1 MNMKMLLL
9 ISALFLF
16 GAALLLLSALLEQR
30 RRARQVAHRLDGKT
44 PGDSRFSELLHA
56 LGASRLGQKSVKMD
70 NETHTL
76 LNRLGWRSVRQRSM
90 FAALQ
95 VGAPVLAL
103 FLCLLIQGLFYPNV
117 ENHWIA
123 PILATSFGYLLP
135 KRWLAAAAQHRQK
148 QLATE
153 TSTFIA
159 LLRTLFESGMAVEQ
173 SLRVLSQEGKQLL
186 PALTHELRLVL
197 ARVDSGMELGEELN
211 KSTRLLSVDEFTDT
225 CVILQQLI
233 HQGGGAMKSL
243 LALKQLLDDRRLT
256 RLQEYV
262 SKMSAKMSVV
272 MMLFLFPAL
281 LIVLAGPGFTALG
294 RAFAH

>member
-1 MNMKMLLL
+1 MKLPLLV
-9 ISALFLF
+9 SALLLF
-16 GAALLLLSALLEQR
+16 GAGLLLLSAMLDQR
-30 RRARQVAHRLDGKT
+30 RRARQVAQRLDGKA
-44 PGDSRFSELLHA
+44 PGDSRARQLLHA
-56 LGASRLGQKSVKMD
+56 LGASRLGQRSVNMD
-70 NETHTL
+70 NETQTL

-95 VGAPVLAL
+95 VGVPVLSL
-103 FLCLLIQGLFYPNV
+103 SLCLLIQGLFYPNV
-117 ENHWIA
+117 ANHWIA
-123 PILATSFGYLLP
+123 PAFAVGIGYLLP
-135 KRWLAAAAQHRQK
+135 KRLLAVAAQRRQK

-159 LLRTLFESGMAVEQ
+159 LLRILFESGMAVEQ

-186 PALTHELRLVL
+186 PTLTHELRLIL
-197 ARVDSGMELGEELN
+197 ARVDSGLELGEELH
-211 KSTRLLSVDEFTDT
+211 KTTRLLSVDEFTDT

-256 RLQEYV
+256 RLQEYI

-281 LIVLAGPGFTALG
+281 LIVLAGPGFTALS
-294 RAFAH
+294 RAFAS

>member
-1 MNMKMLLL
+1 MNMQMPLLV
-9 ISALFLF
+9 SALLLF
-16 GAALLLLSALLEQR
+16 GAALLLLSALLDQQR
-30 RRARQVAHRLDGKT
+30 RKRQVTQRLDGKS
-44 PGDSRFSELLHA
+44 PGDSRVSQLLHA
-56 LGASRLGQKSVKMD
+56 LGASRLGQQSVKMD
-70 NETHTL
+70 NETQTL

-95 VGAPVLAL
+95 VGVPLLAL
-103 FLCLLIQGLFYPNV
+103 ALCVLIQGLFYPDV
-117 ENHWIA
+117 ESHWIA
-123 PILATSFGYLLP
+123 PAFAAGIGYLMP
-135 KRWLAAAAQHRQK
+135 KRLLAAAAQRRQK

-159 LLRTLFESGMAVEQ
+159 LLRVLFESGMAVEQ

-186 PALTHELRLVL
+186 PALTHELRLILV
-197 ARVDSGMELGEELN
+197 RVDSGLELGEELN
-211 KSTRLLSVDEFTDT
+211 KTTRLLAVDEFTDT

-256 RLQEYV
+256 RLQEYI

-281 LIVLAGPGFTALG
+281 LIVLAGPGFTALS
-294 RAFAH
+294 RAFAS